1 MITSF
6 GIQGFKCF
14 VDLELGLT
22 QVNVLSGINGAGKSS
37 FIQSLLLTKL
47 AQPPS
52 THVALNGP
60 YELCLGQALDV
71 ARGQQVQLKL
81 TNSESVSG
89 QWVLEAEDDTD
100 LTLTVVEAS
109 AAVPELT
116 HLTYLQAERLGPRDF
131 LRLDSRPDDEL
142 NVGVRGEFVAQV
154 LSTKDRRFNVE
165 PTRCRRPD
173 EVGTTLSKQVE
184 AWLQDLVP
192 GIELRTEAFPDL
204 SAATVRLRQSG
215 LATEWLRAQNLG
227 FGVSYVLP
235 ILVAGLV
242 APTGSLLI
250 VENPEAHLHPQGQSQ
265 IAQFLARVA
274 AAGVQVV
281 IETHSDH
288 VINGLRLAAIS
299 DHPLRREQVT
309 ILHFSH
315 GEEQPDVQ
323 SIRLTERG
331 SLTVIPEGFFDQSE
345 KDLAAILEARRGGTA
360 R

>member
-1 MITSF
+1 MISSF

-14 VDLELGLT
+14 IDLTVELSEVT
-22 QVNVLSGINGAGKSS
+22 VLSGINGAGKSS
-37 FIQSLLLTKL
+37 FIQALLLTKL

-52 THVALNGP
+52 AHVALNGP
-60 YELCLGQALDV
+60 FELCLGQALDV
-71 ARGQQVQLKL
+71 ARGQLVQLTV
-81 TNSESVSG
+81 TNSAG
-89 QWVLEAEDDTD
+89 AKGTWVLEAESDTD
-100 LTLTVVEAS
+100 LTLRVAEAS
-109 AAVPELT
+109 EPLPELL

-131 LRLDSRPDDEL
+131 LRLDSKPDDEL
-142 NVGVRGEFVAQV
+142 NVGARGEFVAQV
-154 LSTKDRRFNVE
+154 LSQKDRRFNVE
-165 PTRCRRPD
+165 HARCRRRE

-192 GIELRTEAFPDL
+192 GIELRVEAFPDL

-235 ILVAGLV
+235 IVVAGLV
-242 APTGSLLI
+242 APAGSLLI
-250 VENPEAHLHPQGQSQ
+250 VENPEAHLHPQGQSY
-265 IAQFLARVA
+265 IARFLARVA

-281 IETHSDH
+281 LETHSDH

-309 ILHFSH
+309 ILHFCH
-315 GEEQPDVQ
+315 DEEQPRVQ
-323 SIRLTERG
+323 RLRLTDRG
-331 SLTVIPEGFFDQSE
+331 GLTAIPEGFFDQSE
-345 KDLAAILEARRGGTA
+345 KDLAAILEARRGGGG